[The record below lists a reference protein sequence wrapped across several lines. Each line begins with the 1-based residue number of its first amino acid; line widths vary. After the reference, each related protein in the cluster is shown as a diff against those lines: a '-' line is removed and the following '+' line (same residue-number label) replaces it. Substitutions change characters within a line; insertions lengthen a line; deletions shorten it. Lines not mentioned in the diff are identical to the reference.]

1 VFSKATPVTKP
12 ALDVI
17 VPADLVPISHLALDL
32 DVPPND
38 WAAFLAGRNIEI
50 TLDDVGRAAISRVA
64 ARQLF
69 DEQRE
74 AEVRRRERAAEL
86 ERQAVE
92 QDRLRRA
99 SLPAGIPAALVPDGL
114 APAEAMMLAGE
125 SSAPRARSVREQLL
139 ERELGFGESME
150 FHSFGPDGEA

>member
-1 VFSKATPVTKP
+1 VFRTAPVVEP
-12 ALDVI
+12 APDVM
-17 VPADLVPISHLALDL
+17 VPAEPPVPLSHLELDL
-32 DVPPND
+32 PAPVEGWP
-38 WAAFLAGRNIEI
+38 AFLAARNIEI
-50 TLDDVGRAAISRVA
+50 TLDDIGRMTISRVA

-74 AEVRRRERAAEL
+74 AEVRWREKAAEL

-99 SLPAGIPAALVPDGL
+99 SLPTGIPADLVPDGL

-125 SSAPRARSVREQLL
+125 SSAPRAKSVREQLL
-139 ERELGFGESME
+139 ERELGSGESMV